1 MRKILVSECL
11 YGEKRV
17 RYDGKKKEESH
28 PLFLK
33 WKKEGRLVP
42 VCPEVFGGLPV
53 PRPDAQRRGNRI
65 INRNGEDV
73 TAEYTAGA
81 REALRLANEHDVLF
95 CIMKQNSPSCGS
107 RQIYDGS
114 FSGRKIPGEGL
125 AVEMLRSEGYKV
137 FGEDEMEEAADYFEK
152 VDNSI

>member
-1 MRKILVSECL
+1 VNYPSAYLHRA
-11 YGEKRV
+11 
-17 RYDGKKKEESH
+17 
-28 PLFLK
+28 
-33 WKKEGRLVP
+33 GRTIGDKLAIGLRRQF
-42 VCPEVFGGLPV
+42 VCG
-53 PRPDAQRRGNRI
+53 
-65 INRNGEDV
+65 
-73 TAEYTAGA
+73 
-81 REALRLANEHDVLF
+81 H
-95 CIMKQNSPSCGS
+95 SPSCGS